1 MRYRFIPA
9 LLIIF
14 ILSCSK
20 EVSPPDPEPDIDP
33 IPQFAVSEET
43 FETSSKFLKREVSY
57 NKNNPLL
64 KSVRIFTYDN
74 ANRCTEIKIGTI
86 DSSSANPVFNL
97 TQTLT
102 FKYDNSSILLP
113 DFFYSV
119 KTIFPNLS
127 TSFYYKYN
135 SQGRKIKDS
144 VRVKNQAGDP
154 ADRVINYGYDIDRVY
169 ATPVLTGFPMENNS
183 LDTLSL
189 LKGGNIEKLVSR
201 VIRSTGDQIITYTFK
216 YDAFI
221 SPYNKLNIANSLYFE
236 SAALGIGY
244 NVPLETHYMGVTTNN
259 MTSWTAGNYTV
270 NFRYVY
276 DAARY
281 PLKKEMFLPGDTN
294 PSQVSF
300 FEY

>member
-1 MRYRFIPA
+1 MTA
-9 LLIIF
+9 LLMVF
-14 ILSCSK
+14 ILSCNK
-20 EVSPPDPEPDIDP
+20 DIGPPGPESNADP
-33 IPQFAVSEET
+33 IPQFSVSEKT

-57 NKNNPLL
+57 NKANPLM

-74 ANRCTEIKIGTI
+74 ANRCIEIKIGTI
-86 DSSSANPVFNL
+86 DSSSSNPVFNL

-102 FKYDNSSILLP
+102 IKYDGPSSLLP
-113 DFFYSV
+113 IHFYSI
-119 KTIFPNLS
+119 KTIFPNLI
-127 TSFYYKYN
+127 TTYYYQYN

-154 ADRVINYGYDIDRVY
+154 ADRVINYEYDIDRVY
-169 ATPVLTGFPMENNS
+169 ATPVLTGFSMENNP

-201 VIRSTGDQIITYTFK
+201 IIRSSGDQMVTYTFK
-216 YDAFI
+216 YDQFI

-244 NVPLETHYMGVTTNN
+244 NVPRETHYMGVTTNN
-259 MTSWTAGNYTV
+259 LTSWTTGTYTV
-270 NFRYVY
+270 NFKYAY
-276 DAARY
+276 DADRY
-281 PLKKEMFLPGDTN
+281 PVKKEMFLPGDSDPYSVT
-294 PSQVSF
+294 F